1 MESIDASFEDYVRAL
16 VNTHRGTRIYCFEYQ
31 NRRFWLKQPEQL
43 SFIWK
48 CLKPNPKKSF
58 QQEIKTLQY
67 FESVHAPVPQ
77 VMLYDEDFLVLDD
90 AGRTAINWKEDPE
103 VSDSVKR
110 TILFDCTK
118 ALIDLHNKGLI
129 HGRPALRDIAWRNGE
144 VTFLDFEAHVYHKNH
159 LVGDKA
165 RDVLIFLH
173 GLCRAK
179 VISDHEVQ
187 NVIGLYTALG
197 DPQVWQ
203 RVCAI
208 LRQYRLVYYLL
219 LPFKPIAKTD
229 LIAIYRLFDN
239 MSAQLNKGK

>member
-1 MESIDASFEDYVRAL
+1 MESIDPSFEDYVRSL
-16 VNTHRGTRIYCFEYQ
+16 VNTHKGTRIYCFEYQ
-31 NRRFWLKQPEQL
+31 NRRFWLKQPEHL
-43 SFIWK
+43 SLIWK
-48 CLKPNPKKSF
+48 LLKPNPKKSF
-58 QQEIKTLQY
+58 QQEIETLQY
-67 FESVHAPVPQ
+67 FESVQAPVPQ

-110 TILFDCTK
+110 TILSDCTK
-118 ALIDLHNKGLI
+118 ALIDLHHKGLI

-144 VTFLDFEAHVYHKNH
+144 VTFLDFEAHVYHKDN

-203 RVCAI
+203 RVCTI
-208 LRQYRLVYYLL
+208 LRRYRFVYYLL